1 MKIRNAVG
9 VDHGGIHNAT
19 KIELK
24 QTFHDNSDGKTKFQ
38 LIAVKI
44 IEVNNETAVEHKFNI
59 FSNDEEGIE
68 VDLQGQFELTL
79 TNKED

>member
-1 MKIRNAVG
+1 MKTRNIVG
-9 VDHGGIHNAT
+9 VDHGGIHNST

-38 LIAVKI
+38 LITIKI